1 MNEIH
6 TSRFKDAP
14 WFAKEEINTVI
25 GGAGGIGS
33 WLTLLLCRAGF
44 TPVVYDFDRLEE
56 HNLAGQMYSKQDAIS
71 NKLKVTALKEN
82 CKAFADTDINI
93 FSERITEETMSHNYV
108 FSAFDNMKARKDMFG
123 AWKVFVEDWKSNL
136 LPQELV
142 DVEEKTEFDVILKAA
157 GASKLA
163 VVKLVKD
170 LTGAGLKE
178 AKDMVYT
185 LDLIP
190 GQISTPIIVKENLN
204 YEEAEAL
211 VDLFKDIGASAE
223 LTPIHKTEKQMS
235 NIPGDTPIFIDGRLR
250 AEQMQIFCVTPNN
263 IEAYE
268 AHLFDDTE
276 VEDAPCTLKQTSHSA
291 AMIASHMVA
300 FFTNHL
306 TNNNAKD
313 IERNVPFLWEY
324 FIPLDYLTVE

>member
-142 DVEEKTEFDVILKAA
+142 DVEVVTYNVILTSCN
-157 GASKLA
+157 GNILA
-163 VVKLVKD
+163 TVKLVKD
-170 LTGAGLKE
+170 LLNLDLKE
-178 AKDMVYT
+178 SKDLVYNVVIRPGHTPVPAIIKTGLT
-185 LDLIP
+185 L
-190 GQISTPIIVKENLN
+190 
-204 YEEAEAL
+204 EEADEL
-211 VDLFKDIGASAE
+211 VSLFKDINASAE
-223 LTPIHKTEKQMS
+223 LMPIYKTEKQLS
-235 NIPGDTPIFIDGRLR
+235 NVPGDTPIFIDGRLR

>member
-142 DVEEKTEFDVILKAA
+142 DVEVVTYNVILTSCN
-157 GASKLA
+157 GNKLA
-163 VVKLVKD
+163 TLKLVKD
-170 LTGAGLKE
+170 LLN
-178 AKDMVYT
+178 
-185 LDLIP
+185 LDLREGKDLVDSVDIRP
-190 GQISTPIIVKENLN
+190 GHTPVPAIIKTGLTL
-204 YEEAEAL
+204 EEADEL
-211 VDLFKDIGASAE
+211 VGLFKDINASAE
-223 LTPIHKTEKQMS
+223 LMPIYKTEKQLS
-235 NIPGDTPIFIDGRLR
+235 NVPGDTPIFIDGRLR
-250 AEQMQIFCVTPNN
+250 AEQMQIFCVTPDN
-263 IEAYE
+263 IEEYE
-268 AHLFDDTE
+268 KHLFDDSE